1 MASIKKGTAIGKAP
15 ATAVGVAAERKAK
28 QAAIIDA
35 QYQIAKY
42 LGSSNVPS
50 LQIYAGTESWDAV
63 EGVYTFDFEFPEK
76 PENNSNPKDNQKPE
90 TPASPEQSA
99 QEEVKNRININLPN
113 KIIDFTESTLQNST
127 FEKMTAA
134 LKNAYDKIVEQ
145 IEAKVNEFNKTAN
158 SAEKNQAAV
167 DKDAAMQALGLL
179 YNKQYDEIIAYYQ
192 KHNLLP
198 NQKQNTT
205 PNQKQGTTP
214 NQQQNQNRINVVNRL
229 MELRNTPGY
238 QNYAVGTEKT
248 IDGIVGSSVYKKY
261 YSDISAE
268 LYFNGHWFE
277 DISAVQWQVQRQT
290 YPLFGYN
297 SFIYDDVALGNRII
311 YGAFSIN
318 FTEPNRLNDVIAKSK
333 VNERADTDVAS
344 YEKVSQTVSRTT
356 INVQGQ
362 QTKIETNPAHA
373 TIWSPRFDID
383 IVFGESD
390 ILKSAVILPKHI
402 ILWDCHLMGSQISM
416 ATNDGVLQESYQFLA
431 RDFKVIK

>member
-1 MASIKKGTAIGKAP
+1 MASTKRGTATGKAP
-15 ATAVGVAAERKAK
+15 ANVAGTAAERKAR
-28 QAAIIDA
+28 QAAVIDA

-42 LGSSNVPS
+42 LGSSTIPS
-50 LQIYAGTESWDAV
+50 FIICAGTENWNAV

-76 PENNSNPKDNQKPE
+76 PENNSNPEDNQKPE
-90 TPASPEQSA
+90 TPANPEQPA
-99 QEEVKNRININLPN
+99 QEEVKNRINIALPS

-134 LKNAYDKIVEQ
+134 LKKAYDKIVEQ
-145 IEAKVNEFNKTAN
+145 IETTVDEFNKTAN

-167 DKDAAMQALGLL
+167 DKDVAMQALGQI

-198 NQKQNTT
+198 NQRQ
-205 PNQKQGTTP
+205 TTP
-214 NQQQNQNRINVVNRL
+214 NQQQNQNQLNVVNRL

-248 IDGIVGSSVYKKY
+248 IDGVVGSSVYKKY

-333 VNERADTDVAS
+333 VNERADTDTAS
-344 YEKVSQTVSRTT
+344 YEKVSQTVSKTT

-390 ILKSAVILPKHI
+390 VLKSAVILPKHI

>member
-1 MASIKKGTAIGKAP
+1 MASTKKGTATGKAP
-15 ATAVGVAAERKAK
+15 ANVAGTAAERRAR
-28 QAAIIDA
+28 QAAVIDA

-42 LGSSNVPS
+42 LGSSTIPS
-50 LQIYAGTESWDAV
+50 LIICAGTENWNAA

-76 PENNSNPKDNQKPE
+76 PENNSNPEDNQKPE
-90 TPASPEQSA
+90 TPANPEQPA
-99 QEEVKNRININLPN
+99 QEEVKNRVNIALPS

-127 FEKMTAA
+127 FEKMTAE
-134 LKNAYDKIVEQ
+134 LKKAYDKIVEQ
-145 IEAKVNEFNKTAN
+145 IETTVDEFNKTAN

-167 DKDAAMQALGLL
+167 DKDVAMQALGQI

-198 NQKQNTT
+198 NQQ
-205 PNQKQGTTP
+205 QTTP
-214 NQQQNQNRINVVNRL
+214 NQQQNQNQLNVVNRL

-248 IDGIVGSSVYKKY
+248 IDGVVGSSVYKKY

-333 VNERADTDVAS
+333 VNERADTDTAS
-344 YEKVSQTVSRTT
+344 YEKVSQTVSKTT

-390 ILKSAVILPKHI
+390 VLKSAVILPKHI